1 MTTPLTHD
9 HVFLGQDHRRNER
22 RVWWVIALTAGMMV
36 VEIIAGNLYGSM
48 ALVADGWHMSTHAG
62 AMLITALAYGY
73 ARRQARNPRFT
84 FGTGKLG
91 ELAGFASAIV
101 LALIAML
108 IGWDS
113 LARLVDP
120 VPIRFDEAIAIA
132 AAGLLVNLVSAW
144 LLRDDHGHAHGHG
157 GHASEQVRR
166 DHHGHDHGHG
176 HDHDHDHD
184 HEHRHA
190 HEDDPDHAHG
200 HGAAHGRPRRT
211 HDNNLRSAYVHV
223 LADAL
228 TSVLAIA
235 ALLAGRSYGWLW
247 ADPAMGVVGALVIA
261 RWSWGLIRDA
271 GTVLLDATPQSG
283 RMRRDI
289 EQALDA
295 GDGEIADLH
304 VWQVGPGHYAAIVS
318 LVTRHPRDS
327 AFYKAK
333 LAHIAG
339 LSHLTVE
346 TQACP

>member
-9 HVFLGQDHRRNER
+9 HVFLGKDHRRNER

-157 GHASEQVRR
+157 GHASESARH
-166 DHHGHDHGHG
+166 DHHEHGHNHEHDHGHE
-176 HDHDHDHD
+176 HV
-184 HEHRHA
+184 HER
-190 HEDDPDHAHG
+190 
-200 HGAAHGRPRRT
+200 GAAHVRPRRT

-228 TSVLAIA
+228 TSVLAIV